1 MAVLGRT
8 LITLGS
14 VNNLSLDLSKQCKY
28 IEAETYQQTLKDN
41 ERPLCQ
47 GIPIKLICISQLGLV
62 LSQLGMM
69 DNEVLERA
77 LVRVKSY
84 WNSH

>member
-14 VNNLSLDLSKQCKY
+14 VNNLSLALSKQCKY

-41 ERPLCQ
+41 EKAPVPRHP
-47 GIPIKLICISQLGLV
+47 
-62 LSQLGMM
+62 
-69 DNEVLERA
+69 
-77 LVRVKSY
+77 Y
-84 WNSH
+84 